1 MAEELITDRLLLRPW
16 RLDDAKSALG
26 VYGTPDV
33 ARWLSPAMDNVPDE
47 AAMRL
52 VLQQW
57 IAEDSRRIPPAGRW
71 AIERKDDAR
80 VVGGAVLLPL
90 PPDNVDLE
98 MGWEL
103 HPDAWGNGYA
113 AEAGRAIAR
122 WAFAEGLDEI
132 MAVARPANSRAVATA
147 RRIGM
152 EWVGETDKYY
162 NLRLQVF
169 RLRAGDFRHTDP
181 QAD

>member
-1 MAEELITDRLLLRPW
+1 MAEELITDRLVLRPW

-33 ARWLSPAMDNVPDE
+33 ARWLSPAMDSVPDE

-71 AIERKDDAR
+71 AIERKDDGR

-103 HPDAWGNGYA
+103 HPDAWGSGYA

-132 MAVARPANSRAVATA
+132 MAVARPANTRAVATA

-169 RLRAGDFRHTDP
+169 RLRAGDFRHSAP